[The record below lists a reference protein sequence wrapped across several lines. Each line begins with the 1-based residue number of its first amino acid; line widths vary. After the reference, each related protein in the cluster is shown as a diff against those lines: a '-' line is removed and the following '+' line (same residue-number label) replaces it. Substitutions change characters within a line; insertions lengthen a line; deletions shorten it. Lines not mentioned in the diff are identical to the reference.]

1 MPTPLLVNQMMRE
14 GLEARK
20 RAQSQ
25 LETAKVSVRV
35 FYVEPSCIE
44 FMKSQN
50 EF

>member
-1 MPTPLLVNQMMRE
+1 MMRE

-35 FYVEPSCIE
+35 LRVESSHIDCISE
-44 FMKSQN
+44 ESGRV
-50 EF
+50 